1 MKKIIEMIIILFV
14 VAVLIAAPSTISD
27 LLGWDFIGR

>member
-1 MKKIIEMIIILFV
+1 MKRVIEIIIMLLV
-14 VAVLIAAPSTISD
+14 VAVLIAAPATISD

>member
-1 MKKIIEMIIILFV
+1 MKNVIEIVIMLLV
-14 VAVLIAAPSTISD
+14 VAALIAAPSTISD